1 MIGLWGPNTAYGSQ
15 NGANGKRHV
24 AFGVRLDQLID
35 AIKKLTENGIDTF
48 GFGGNKTDEPSVI
61 GWMPSA

>member
-24 AFGVRLDQLID
+24 AFGVRLDQLIRRD
-35 AIKKLTENGIDTF
+35 QETN
-48 GFGGNKTDEPSVI
+48 
-61 GWMPSA
+61 